1 MFAKVTAVESPEWNG
16 SETLSSLS
24 DLSISDIEDISISDD
39 SDLEDGEVVESCDER
54 DEFRGEDLS
63 MDQEVLRRL
72 MNEEEVRFDPATAK
86 IPELTAPVE
95 SIICSDYVKNED
107 GNASSSVV
115 SELLD
120 PFKALLKSMQR
131 MKKERPRLEAPE
143 KILMHSCWRCAQ
155 SAGST
160 SSESAASSSSEDS
173 DSSSDDESGSDNKD
187 ISEND
192 LSEDSDSD
200 GDDGCDY
207 DDSDDYSDIEKMN
220 TRQRSSYLL
229 RKEFDRKYRS
239 RAALCEDICFNEP
252 EVGAYGLMCR
262 CSQSARQSGLRHSVF
277 PGESRIPQC
286 ISNRNNADRLHH
298 YVLVVRRPSAP
309 LGEGTRTRIN
319 FDGDSYVF
327 FHQELPGVLPL
338 MPVSRWANEYEFHFE
353 KAPMIDCFTVDELDM
368 FHQYLFVNLLELY
381 DESLRAFGVQDGCP
395 IYHLMPRFV
404 SERGSSSQLLP
415 MSEVIRYLCDSY
427 KPLLTEEEIE
437 QLEHS
442 TDADF
447 AKAVLPKRF
456 QLATNPR
463 KSSATSGQREQIEE
477 INILLKRISELKQ
490 QRATAL
496 NATRVIPCSGFFAT
510 GLYAD
515 ITAHALLLILAVK
528 HARFANR
535 TLIELAFTHP
545 SYKNDFGTNVDH
557 IKTTL
562 TNCSFRRYAPF
573 TENNE
578 KKKGFRNLMHI
589 MAQSGSSSAGLS
601 KVAHNER
608 LEYLGDAVVELV
620 VSSRLFFI
628 LPHQEEGG
636 LATYRSALVQN
647 RNLAALGKKLRLGD
661 WMMYAHGIDLCDEED
676 FRKSLANTFEAVL
689 AAIYLD
695 GGIEE
700 CDRIFADAMF
710 GDDPTVRSQWL
721 NVPEHPLKIE
731 QPDGDRML
739 IESTDELTELTD
751 LENTLGFKFQ
761 NIRLLAKA
769 LTRRNVPYNTLTW

>member
-1 MFAKVTAVESPEWNG
+1 
-16 SETLSSLS
+16 
-24 DLSISDIEDISISDD
+24 
-39 SDLEDGEVVESCDER
+39 
-54 DEFRGEDLS
+54 

-72 MNEEEVRFDPATAK
+72 MTEEDVRIDPSTAK
-86 IPELTAPVE
+86 IPELAALVE
-95 SIICSDYVKNED
+95 SVTCSDYVKNED
-107 GNASSSVV
+107 GSTSSSIA

-200 GDDGCDY
+200 GDDACDY

-252 EVGAYGLMCR
+252 EVLSPDPLYDFVRVPMDFYA
-262 CSQSARQSGLRHSVF
+262 A
-277 PGESRIPQC
+277 
-286 ISNRNNADRLHH
+286 
-298 YVLVVRRPSAP
+298 VRRQ
-309 LGEGTRTRIN
+309 LDRMVCVT
-319 FDGDSYVF
+319 VF
-327 FHQELPGVLPL
+327 FHRELPGVLPL

-353 KAPMIDCFTVDELDM
+353 KAPMIDCFTVEELDM
-368 FHQYLFVNLLELY
+368 FHQYVFVNLLELY

-404 SERGSSSQLLP
+404 SERGSSSRLLP

-437 QLEHS
+437 ELEHS
-442 TDADF
+442 SDADF
-447 AKAVLPKRF
+447 VKAVLPKKF

-463 KSSATSGQREQIEE
+463 KRPSTIRVDNIKRLPNGPGFGIEHKTSPPIAYANLKNPELVEAQRRLGKLRRIQSSATSGQREQIED

-496 NATRVIPCSGFFAT
+496 NATRIIPCNGFFAT

-528 HARFANR
+528 HARFHWSLLEFEKIIGYSFANR

-545 SYKNDFGTNVDH
+545 SYKNDFGDISMHENILAIYQSCCRNCQTKTRFRFTCHVH
-557 IKTTL
+557 RIKKEGIRYDSKERMLTTSRQL
-562 TNCSFRRYAPF
+562 SQIALFD
-573 TENNE
+573 
-578 KKKGFRNLMHI
+578 GFRNLMHI

-608 LEYLGDAVVELV
+608 LEYLGDAVVEL
-620 VSSRLFFI
+620 
-628 LPHQEEGG
+628 
-636 LATYRSALVQN
+636 
-647 RNLAALGKKLRLGD
+647 KLRLGD